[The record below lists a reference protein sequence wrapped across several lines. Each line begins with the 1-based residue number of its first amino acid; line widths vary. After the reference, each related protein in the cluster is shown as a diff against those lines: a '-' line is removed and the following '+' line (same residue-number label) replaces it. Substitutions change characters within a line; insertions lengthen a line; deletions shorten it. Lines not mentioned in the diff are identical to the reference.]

1 VTRGPI
7 RVVAVAALLLAAG
20 CARPRV
26 DVAPAPSVPPP
37 SYVVASAQPGAI
49 FRDGAYRP
57 LFEDR
62 RARFVGDLLT
72 IQINERL
79 NAQKSASSSAEK
91 SGSVGA
97 AATITRVPL
106 LSSLSGRSIDAK
118 SDNKF
123 EGKGETGASNLFTGT
138 IAVTVVDVLPNGN
151 LVVAGDKQIGLNR
164 NAETVRFS
172 GVVNPVNILPG
183 NAVSSTQVADA
194 RLDWR
199 GNGYIDEAQIM
210 GWLSRAFLSVLPF

>member
-1 VTRGPI
+1 MRPGPI
-7 RVVAVAALLLAAG
+7 TALAAALVLAGG
-20 CARPRV
+20 CARPRL
-26 DVAPAPSVPPP
+26 DPPPAPPVP
-37 SYVVASAQPGAI
+37 SAFVVASAQPGAI
-49 FRDGAYRP
+49 FRDGTYRP

-72 IQINERL
+72 IQINERI

-91 SGSVGA
+91 SGAVGA
-97 AATITRVPL
+97 AATISRIPI

-138 IAVTVVDVLPNGN
+138 ITVTVVDVLPNGN

-183 NAVSSTQVADA
+183 NSVSSTQVADA
-194 RLDWR
+194 RIDWR
-199 GNGYIDEAQIM
+199 GNGYIDEAQLM
-210 GWLSRAFLSVLPF
+210 GWLSRAFLTVLPF